1 MKLRNWDRNLKI
13 RLGGEALVNI
23 TFWMFFPFLT
33 IFFSEAFGKTTAGF
47 LLIFSQIFSV
57 IANLLG
63 GYCADRYGRKRMMV
77 LSSSC
82 QALAFFAFAYASSPW
97 LDSPTLAFICF
108 SLVSVCG
115 SLYWPASQA
124 MVADVVDEKNR
135 SSVFA
140 VFYTSINI
148 AVVIGPIIGG
158 LFYAEHRFELLLLA
172 GIMNATLA
180 LILQKKIEETAPT
193 LIGSHTTN
201 GSSKTGL
208 EFLVDQ
214 IKTYKI
220 IIQDKVFLLF
230 ILAGIIGGMT
240 FMQLDLLFPV
250 YTKEVIHNQTLL
262 SMGKWEIKIGGEQA
276 FGLLISENGLLVAIF
291 TIAVT
296 KWMGLYKERN
306 VFVVSSI
313 IYGFSMLVAAS
324 TGWIWGLILAMA
336 LFTFGELM
344 TVGIQQGFISKIAPE
359 HMRGQYFAA
368 ASLRFTIGRMIAPIA
383 IPMSS
388 WFGNSTT
395 FIILF
400 FFCLISAFLYYLMYS
415 LHEKK
420 NQAVTIT
427 P

>member
-33 IFFSEAFGKTTAGF
+33 IFFSEAFGKTTAGL

-63 GYCADRYGRKRMMV
+63 GYCADRYGRKKMMV
-77 LSSSC
+77 LSSTG
-82 QALAFFAFAYASSPW
+82 QGLAFFVFAYASSPW
-97 LDSPTLAFICF
+97 MDSPTLAFICF

-124 MVADVVDEKNR
+124 MVADVVDEKDR

-148 AVVIGPIIGG
+148 AVVVGPIIGG
-158 LFYAEHRFELLLLA
+158 LFYAEHRFELLFLA
-172 GIMNATLA
+172 GIMNAILA
-180 LILQKKIEETAPT
+180 LILQKKIEETAPQ
-193 LIGSHTTN
+193 LVGNQMSE
-201 GSSKTGL
+201 GSSKTGM
-208 EFLVDQ
+208 EFLFDQ
-214 IKTYKI
+214 MKTYKI

-250 YTKEVIHNQTLL
+250 YTKEVIHNQTLI
-262 SMGKWEIKIGGEQA
+262 SIGNWEMKIGGEQA

-296 KWMGLYKERN
+296 KWMSVYKERN
-306 VFVVSSI
+306 VFIVSSI
-313 IYGFSMLVAAS
+313 IYGFSMLVAAAS
-324 TGWIWGLILAMA
+324 QWIWGLILAMA
-336 LFTFGELM
+336 LFTLGELM

-383 IPMSS
+383 IPMSA
-388 WFGNSTT
+388 WFGNSAT

-400 FFCLISAFLYYLMYS
+400 LFCIISALLYYLMYS
-415 LHEKK
+415 IHEKR
-420 NQAVTIT
+420 NYSASIS